1 MALVTSPLTSDLNT
15 PCRLGRQYVHPLAAG
30 VKAYSGGIA
39 VLDDSGNCKPAIT
52 ATGLTACGVFQETVD
67 NLLGDEGST
76 YVRVEKGVFGFL
88 TDGTINRTH
97 IGKTIF
103 LVDDHTVTATD
114 GGGARSPAGVL
125 DDFDGNY
132 AWIRFV

>member
-1 MALVTSPLTSDLNT
+1 
-15 PCRLGRQYVHPLAAG
+15 LGRQYVHPLAAG

-67 NLLGDEGST
+67 NLLDGAGAK

-97 IGKTIF
+97 IGKTIY
-103 LVDDHTVTATD
+103 LVDDQTVAATD
-114 GGGARSPAGVL
+114 GAGTRSAAGVL
-125 DDFDGNY
+125 DDFDGNI
-132 AWIRFV
+132 AWTKFA